1 MPLNLGQD
9 LGVLGNIKLT
19 DSKLVAGAFRTI
31 DSGSDTG
38 SITVQRVEDG
48 QILYVQSEDRL
59 IKVIEANGWGYQ
71 LDNQL
76 PLPLEDGQE
85 LFIPKMMYHRVIKGT
100 GPLVV
105 EVRMHEGS
113 M

>member
-1 MPLNLGQD
+1 LQGTQVLWKERTGKILVMFPFNQIKEGDKIVREFRGDVDPSELIWHQD
-9 LGVLGNIKLT
+9 
-19 DSKLVAGAFRTI
+19 R
-31 DSGSDTG
+31 
-38 SITVQRVEDG
+38 
-48 QILYVQSEDRL
+48 EDRL
-59 IKVIEANGWGYQ
+59 IKIIEANGWGYQ

>member
-1 MPLNLGQD
+1 MKNLPFKQFEE
-9 LGVLGNIKLT
+9 NNKFIRI
-19 DSKLVAGAFRTI
+19 FEETI
-31 DSGSDTG
+31 DPDEL
-38 SITVQRVEDG
+38 IWHQDR
-48 QILYVQSEDRL
+48 EDRT

-100 GPLVV
+100 GSLVV
-105 EVRMHEGS
+105 EVYMDEP
-113 M
+113 

>member
-1 MPLNLGQD
+1 MFPFKQFEENDKLIRVFEENIDASELIWHQD
-9 LGVLGNIKLT
+9 
-19 DSKLVAGAFRTI
+19 R
-31 DSGSDTG
+31 
-38 SITVQRVEDG
+38 
-48 QILYVQSEDRL
+48 EDRT

-100 GPLVV
+100 GSLVV
-105 EVRMHEGS
+105 EVYMDEP
-113 M
+113 

>member
-1 MPLNLGQD
+1 MNDFPFDQHLEEERLIRVFSED
-9 LGVLGNIKLT
+9 
-19 DSKLVAGAFRTI
+19 I
-31 DSGSDTG
+31 DPSELIWHRDH
-38 SITVQRVEDG
+38 
-48 QILYVQSEDRL
+48 EDRL

-100 GPLVV
+100 GSLVV
-105 EVRMHEGS
+105 EVYMDEP
-113 M
+113 

>member
-1 MPLNLGQD
+1 MKKLPFKQFKENNKLIRIFEEAIDPDELIWHQD
-9 LGVLGNIKLT
+9 
-19 DSKLVAGAFRTI
+19 R
-31 DSGSDTG
+31 
-38 SITVQRVEDG
+38 
-48 QILYVQSEDRL
+48 EDRT

-85 LFIPKMMYHRVIKGT
+85 LFIPKMTYHRVIKGS

>member
-1 MPLNLGQD
+1 MQGTQVLWKERTGEILVMKISINEGGKIVREFKGDVDPSELIWHQD
-9 LGVLGNIKLT
+9 
-19 DSKLVAGAFRTI
+19 R
-31 DSGSDTG
+31 
-38 SITVQRVEDG
+38 
-48 QILYVQSEDRL
+48 EDRL

-100 GPLVV
+100 GSLVV
-105 EVRMHEGS
+105 EVYMDEP
-113 M
+113 

>member
-1 MPLNLGQD
+1 MFPFNQ
-9 LGVLGNIKLT
+9 IKEG
-19 DSKLVAGAFRTI
+19 DKIVREFRGDVDPSELI
-31 DSGSDTG
+31 WHRD
-38 SITVQRVEDG
+38 R
-48 QILYVQSEDRL
+48 EDRL

>member
-1 MPLNLGQD
+1 MFPFNQIKEGDKIVREFRGDVDPSELIWHQD
-9 LGVLGNIKLT
+9 
-19 DSKLVAGAFRTI
+19 R
-31 DSGSDTG
+31 
-38 SITVQRVEDG
+38 
-48 QILYVQSEDRL
+48 EDRL
-59 IKVIEANGWGYQ
+59 IKIIEANGWGYQ